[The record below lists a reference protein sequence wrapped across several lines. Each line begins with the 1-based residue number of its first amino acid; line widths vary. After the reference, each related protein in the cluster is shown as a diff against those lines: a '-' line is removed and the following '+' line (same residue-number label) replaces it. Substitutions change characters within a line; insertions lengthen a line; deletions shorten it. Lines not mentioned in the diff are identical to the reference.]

1 MLVAFNN
8 AVMSWAATV
17 PTGSGITS
25 FATAEKIVRRF
36 ANPYG
41 LVGPPLC
48 SAFTTFTTQ
57 KGVHA
62 IAAPRA
68 I

>member
-1 MLVAFNN
+1 MTGPGSAPAAGAAPWLVADIG
-8 AVMSWAATV
+8 ATH
-17 PTGSGITS
+17 
-25 FATAEKIVRRF
+25 ARF
-36 ANPYG
+36 AEAGDGG